1 MKELNKLIAEF
12 MDVFP
17 RQGEERTGMKEF
29 YSPIDLDIS
38 GLPDE
43 LTLADDL
50 DFKQWHWIMPVVDK
64 IESFEDDDK
73 YCKYNVNIQ
82 KSWVEIID
90 NENLD
95 EIVFMESCGT
105 LLTKKE
111 LVYLAVV
118 EFINWYNKNQ
128 KA

>member
-1 MKELNKLIAEF
+1 

-29 YSPIDLDIS
+29 YSPIDLDTS

-50 DFKQWHWIMPVVDK
+50 DFRQWHWLMPVVDK
-64 IESFEDDDK
+64 VEEIEGISIRVEGF
-73 YCKYNVNIQ
+73 NVEVL
-82 KSWVEIID
+82 KGTMPYED
-90 NENLD
+90 NED
-95 EIVFMESCGT
+95 VVICTGDVDIRKGKIYSVFT
-105 LLTKKE
+105 
-111 LVYLAVV
+111 AVV
-118 EFINWYNKNQ
+118 EFINWYNKNK

>member
-50 DFKQWHWIMPVVDK
+50 DFRQWHWIMPVVEK

-73 YCKYNVNIQ
+73 CCKYNVNIQ
-82 KSWVEIID
+82 QSWVEILD

-118 EFINWYNKNQ
+118 EFINWYNKNK

>member
-1 MKELNKLIAEF
+1 MKDSNVLIAEF
-12 MDVFP
+12 MGEPYYYAD
-17 RQGEERTGMKEF
+17 EER
-29 YSPIDLDIS
+29 YYY
-38 GLPDE
+38 
-43 LTLADDL
+43 ADDEGMEFHTSWDWL
-50 DFKQWHWIMPVVDK
+50 MPVVEK

-73 YCKYNVNIQ
+73 CCKYNVNIQ
-82 KSWVEIID
+82 QSWVEILD

-95 EIVFMESCGT
+95 EIVFMTSCGT

>member
-50 DFKQWHWIMPVVDK
+50 DFRQWHWIMPVVEK
-64 IESFEDDDK
+64 IYQLDSNANFFGS
-73 YCKYNVNIQ
+73 I
-82 KSWVEIID
+82 
-90 NENLD
+90 NL
-95 EIVFMESCGT
+95 EAT
-105 LLTKKE
+105 YKE
-111 LVYLAVV
+111 VV
-118 EFINWYNKNQ
+118 EFIKAHNK